1 MYICWLITLF
11 SVRLLRG
18 VVVVDVLGD
27 VDGTDIDGGSG
38 GQQVVLVDSTHG
50 VTGDDNKSEN

>member
-1 MYICWLITLF
+1 MLIDALLDLF
-11 SVRLLRG
+11 GVG
-18 VVVVDVLGD
+18 VPEVVVVDVLGD

-50 VTGDDNKSEN
+50 TTV